1 MNWYDLALPTVL
13 ALAPV
18 AAAAG
23 PSATTSMQSEQPQ
36 LPEGVRAMIIAAIAT
51 GDAKAVETVV
61 RLAKETHGGAAHEID
76 RIHEGFRNR
85 QAEAKAQ
92 EERQQRER
100 LVEANMFDHWKG
112 QVEFGASRSTGN
124 TRNLGVYGALGVER
138 AGLRWRHKLTAR
150 ADIQETNGVTS
161 TERVMATYQ
170 PFYRFHDRFYVYG
183 ITEYEY
189 DPFQGYDDR
198 YTLGGGGGYSFVP
211 GPKAKLEVEGGPALR
226 HTEEMDG
233 SAHTT
238 LAARASMNFSWAI
251 TPTLEFKQNSSVYY
265 EPGDTSASALS
276 VIDTRLIGPIKAR
289 FSYDIRYESGV
300 PVGAKSV
307 NTQSRATLVYSF

>member
-1 MNWYDLALPTVL
+1 MKRFELLLPAML

-18 AAAAG
+18 PADAE
-23 PSATTSMQSEQPQ
+23 PSATTSEAEPQ

-51 GDAKAVETVV
+51 GDAKTVETVV

-76 RIHEGFRNR
+76 RIHEGFRTR
-85 QAEAKAQ
+85 LAETKAV
-92 EERQQRER
+92 EERRQRER

-112 QVEFGASRSTGN
+112 QVEFGASRATGN
-124 TRNLGVYGALGVER
+124 THNLGLYGALGFER

-150 ADIQETNGVTS
+150 ADIQETNGVSS

-211 GPKAKLEVEGGPALR
+211 GTNAKLDLEGGPAIR
-226 HTEEMDG
+226 HTDLMESGAE
-233 SAHTT
+233 TT
-238 LAARASMNFSWAI
+238 LAARASMNFSWVI
-251 TPTLEFKQNSSVYY
+251 SPTLEFKQNSSVYY
-265 EPGDTSASALS
+265 EPGDTSATALS
-276 VIDTRLIGPIKAR
+276 VVDARLIGPLKAR